1 MRSTSTLPTI
11 LQQYCGSRPT
21 SPVQFGIKMQSP
33 SSQPR
38 NPSSHESDYFSSHL
52 NTQDLLDSLPK
63 LSKSTMVEGEELELE
78 RIRNGLLQQAPGK
91 EGNVGKAR
99 RPSASY
105 FRIVKNQGVDIASST
120 SGGSS
125 LSTPSLESDYSL
137 SASCSPLH
145 TPLDDY
151 EYSGPATPLDSNSP
165 VLEPASLPSLAT
177 RRGRPMK
184 IDIPAFQLDASYFT
198 APPKAAVAKP
208 SSFQFDVAPP
218 RRSKPSNT
226 STSLPAK
233 PSAPSSWSQD
243 PVDLAGIIGERPGSP
258 IRFKTKRRDNGFAF

>member
-21 SPVQFGIKMQSP
+21 SPVPFGIKMQSP
-33 SSQPR
+33 SSL
-38 NPSSHESDYFSSHL
+38 PSSSANEPDYFSSHL

-63 LSKSTMVEGEELELE
+63 LSKSSMVEGEQLELE
-78 RIRNGLLQQAPGK
+78 RIREGLLNKAHGK
-91 EGNVGKAR
+91 EGKPR

-105 FRIVKNQGVDIASST
+105 FRIVKNQGMDSISA

-165 VLEPASLPSLAT
+165 VLEASSSSSPPPSLAS

-184 IDIPAFQLDASYFT
+184 IEIPPFQLDASYFT
-198 APPKAAVAKP
+198 APTKAAVAKP

-218 RRSKPSNT
+218 RRSKPA
-226 STSLPAK
+226 SLPMK

-258 IRFKTKRRDNGFAF
+258 IRFKQKRRDNGFAF